1 MTFRPLLI
9 VNAILV
15 AAMAGLS
22 VWAWPAI
29 PDAAQL
35 PVQWGLNGEPH
46 RFGSKLEVLALMPA
60 AAALTTALLWYLPH
74 IDPRRANIEASAKF
88 WNVVAIAVVALL
100 AYLHGLLVLNAIGR
114 TFVIIDYLL
123 PALALTMI
131 ILGNYLGKTRSNWF
145 GGIRTPW
152 SMSSEYSWQHT
163 HRWAGR
169 LFVASGLA
177 ALVAWPLTN
186 ATTAMT
192 VLTASVVLTAVI
204 AVALSYIFWK
214 NDPSRTNDARAANGG
229 A

>member
-1 MTFRPLLI
+1 MNMRPLLI

-22 VWAWPAI
+22 AWAWQAVS
-29 PDAAQL
+29 DAAQL
-35 PVQWGLNGEPH
+35 PVQWGLDGAPH
-46 RFGSKLEVLALMPA
+46 RFASKFEVLALMPA
-60 AAALTTALLWYLPH
+60 AAALTTALLWYLPRV
-74 IDPRRANIEASAKF
+74 DPRRANIEASAKF

-100 AYLHGLLVLNAIGR
+100 AYLHGLLVLSAMGR

-131 ILGNYLGKTRSNWF
+131 TLGNYLGKTRSNWF
-145 GGIRTPW
+145 GGVRTPW
-152 SMSSEYSWQHT
+152 SMSSEYSWEHT

-186 ATTAMT
+186 ATTAMA
-192 VLTASVVLTAVI
+192 VLTASVVVTVVV
-204 AVALSYIFWK
+204 AVALSYVFWR
-214 NDPSRTNDARAANGG
+214 NDPSRTNDARANGG